1 MMKRIVANRV
11 AGLLAGTMMAAGPAP
26 AAEEVFDNMIP
37 RSAAEGGF
45 RIFAEG
51 KTASIVLNE

>member
-26 AAEEVFDNMIP
+26 AAEEVFDNMISP
-37 RSAAEGGF
+37 SAAEDVF
-45 RIFAEG
+45 LIFAEE
-51 KTASIVLNE
+51 KAASIVLNE

>member
-26 AAEEVFDNMIP
+26 AAEEVFDDMIL
-37 RSAAEGGF
+37 RSAAEDGF
-45 RIFAEG
+45 RIFAER
-51 KTASIVLNE
+51 KAASIVLNE